1 MQPLFWYNLRN
12 MQNPELDDTSY
23 LNNMITMLIEDEN
36 IMINSYEYMLN
47 NSNQEDKK
55 IYRNLIKDSKT
66 HINLLMTIY
75 GNLNNKIYN
84 GVTSNFEVIKDIR
97 SLIIKNVE
105 MSKKYRKILFGARTK
120 VHRYMILDILIDNI
134 NSNTLLNLLEK

>member
-1 MQPLFWYNLRN
+1 